1 MTCRR
6 AQGSVTHRV
15 FLDLS
20 IAGQPIGRL
29 TIGLYG
35 NAVPRTAE
43 NFRKLCT
50 GELARARP
58 HWHLR
63 RVCTLLRRS
72 CAAPRVASSGPAPP
86 LWLHPAQHAWQESAA
101 HSRKKGAP
109 RLHFR
114 GVALHRI
121 VPGFLCQG
129 GDITHDR
136 DGTGLGGASVYGGTF
151 EDEGFPLKHRGRGE
165 LLMANAG
172 RAHNNHSQ
180 FAITMARITE
190 FESGH
195 VIFGRVL
202 DGFEALR
209 LAELEGSAEGFT
221 ERPVVIHDCGEL
233 DARGE
238 AIEVV
243 GGDSVVR
250 RRPELSDAQV
260 RYFTTRILRG
270 ALAYKVATISM
281 FF

>member
-1 MTCRR
+1 MICRR
-6 AQGSVTHRV
+6 AQDSVTHRV

-50 GELARARP
+50 GPASLAPAQRLHAP
-58 HWHLR
+58 PP
-63 RVCTLLRRS
+63 LLRRPTFGQLRPRS
-72 CAAPRVASSGPAPP
+72 TPVATRGAARLAGECGAV
-86 LWLHPAQHAWQESAA
+86 
-101 HSRKKGAP
+101 SRKKGAP

-172 RAHNNHSQ
+172 RPHNNHSQ

-209 LAELEGSAEGFT
+209 LAELEGSAEGYT

-243 GGDSVVR
+243 GVDSVAS
-250 RRPELSDAQV
+250 PP
-260 RYFTTRILRG
+260 
-270 ALAYKVATISM
+270 
-281 FF
+281 

>member
-1 MTCRR
+1 M
-6 AQGSVTHRV
+6 
-15 FLDLS
+15 
-20 IAGQPIGRL
+20 
-29 TIGLYG
+29 
-35 NAVPRTAE
+35 
-43 NFRKLCT
+43 
-50 GELARARP
+50 
-58 HWHLR
+58 
-63 RVCTLLRRS
+63 
-72 CAAPRVASSGPAPP
+72 APRGAG
-86 LWLHPAQHAWQESAA
+86 AA
-101 HSRKKGAP
+101 RLAGECGAVSRKKGAP

-172 RAHNNHSQ
+172 RPHNNHSQ

-209 LAELEGSAEGFT
+209 LAELEGSAEGYT

-243 GGDSVVR
+243 GLGGDSVAS
-250 RRPELSDAQV
+250 PP
-260 RYFTTRILRG
+260 
-270 ALAYKVATISM
+270 
-281 FF
+281 

>member
-1 MTCRR
+1 M
-6 AQGSVTHRV
+6 
-15 FLDLS
+15 
-20 IAGQPIGRL
+20 AGECG
-29 TIGLYG
+29 
-35 NAVPRTAE
+35 AV
-43 NFRKLCT
+43 
-50 GELARARP
+50 
-58 HWHLR
+58 
-63 RVCTLLRRS
+63 
-72 CAAPRVASSGPAPP
+72 
-86 LWLHPAQHAWQESAA
+86 
-101 HSRKKGAP
+101 SRKKGAP

-172 RAHNNHSQ
+172 RPHNNHSQ

-243 GGDSVVR
+243 GGDSVAS
-250 RRPELSDAQV
+250 PP
-260 RYFTTRILRG
+260 
-270 ALAYKVATISM
+270 
-281 FF
+281 

>member
-1 MTCRR
+1 
-6 AQGSVTHRV
+6 
-15 FLDLS
+15 
-20 IAGQPIGRL
+20 
-29 TIGLYG
+29 
-35 NAVPRTAE
+35 
-43 NFRKLCT
+43 
-50 GELARARP
+50 
-58 HWHLR
+58 
-63 RVCTLLRRS
+63 
-72 CAAPRVASSGPAPP
+72 
-86 LWLHPAQHAWQESAA
+86 
-101 HSRKKGAP
+101 
-109 RLHFR
+109 
-114 GVALHRI
+114 
-121 VPGFLCQG
+121 
-129 GDITHDR
+129 
-136 DGTGLGGASVYGGTF
+136 
-151 EDEGFPLKHRGRGE
+151 
-165 LLMANAG
+165 MANAG

>member
-1 MTCRR
+1 M
-6 AQGSVTHRV
+6 THRV
-15 FLDLS
+15 FLDLT
-20 IAGQPIGRL
+20 IAAQPIGRL

-35 NAVPRTAE
+35 NAVPRTAD

-63 RVCTLLRRS
+63 HS
-72 CAAPRVASSGPAPP
+72 CAAPPPLLHAPPPLLRRPALASS
-86 LWLHPAQHAWQESAA
+86 AA
-101 HSRKKGAP
+101 RLAGECGAVSRKKGAP
-109 RLHFR
+109 RLHLR

-136 DGTGLGGASVYGGTF
+136 DGTGLGGASVYGGSF
-151 EDEGFPLKHRGRGE
+151 EDEGFPLKHQGRGE

-172 RAHNNHSQ
+172 RPHNNHSQ
-180 FAITMARITE
+180 FAITMARIKE

-209 LAELEGSAEGFT
+209 LAELEGSAEGYT
-221 ERPVVIHDCGEL
+221 ERPVVIYDCGEL

-243 GGDSVVR
+243 GDSV
-250 RRPELSDAQV
+250 
-260 RYFTTRILRG
+260 
-270 ALAYKVATISM
+270 ALPP
-281 FF
+281 

>member
-1 MTCRR
+1 
-6 AQGSVTHRV
+6 
-15 FLDLS
+15 L
-20 IAGQPIGRL
+20 AGECG
-29 TIGLYG
+29 
-35 NAVPRTAE
+35 AV
-43 NFRKLCT
+43 
-50 GELARARP
+50 
-58 HWHLR
+58 
-63 RVCTLLRRS
+63 
-72 CAAPRVASSGPAPP
+72 
-86 LWLHPAQHAWQESAA
+86 
-101 HSRKKGAP
+101 SRKKGAP

-270 ALAYKVATISM
+270 ALACEGCISITRDSISAGYLPLFICSCLSLISRALLASPCGAHINDAAMFLCVSVCGVPLSSRLSQLGALRRDRPSPPGATCLKTVHFSLLL
-281 FF
+281 